1 MGYSYFNPLTGETKP
16 YGSDAEAQAAN
27 AAVYH
32 HFGHSYVP
40 IYHQDGARTTEA
52 PQPAPVNLVDPN
64 DPVWQASQGTI
75 SATQPT
81 LMDSLTGAIHRGLSG
96 MGISDQSAQR
106 TADQTGDLLGAT
118 PVGAVSDALRGAG
131 AAYHN
136 FMHGRPDE
144 GLGAAA
150 GASLAALGAVPG
162 EGEAADVAENAA
174 GDAIRAWHGSPHDF
188 DQFDMSKIGTGE
200 GAQAYGHGMY
210 FSSEP
215 KVAEAYKND
224 VVWKGPDGMPFDYQ
238 GLAKKVAEQVGAKP
252 DFALSLVRHAY
263 QVNSGEKPLEE
274 AAKHL
279 GYADLGW
286 RDTDADTRLNAI
298 QQYNDGL
305 PKSKLYE
312 VNINAHPD
320 HFLDW
325 DAPLSEQHPQVQQ
338 SLAESARIHE
348 GLTDKA
354 DLVSLN
360 PDRIQYDPDRTG
372 RQAWQDL
379 HSTYGPGTASRELSA
394 GGIPGIKYLDQGSRG
409 AGNGT
414 HNYVVFDPAHI
425 EILRKL
431 GLLGLLGAGGMAAM
445 PQSNPQAGT

>member
-1 MGYSYFNPLTGETKP
+1 MGYSYFNPLNGQTNT
-16 YGSDAEAQAAN
+16 YASDAEAQAAN

-40 IYHQDGARTTEA
+40 IYHADGARTTEA

-118 PVGAVSDALRGAG
+118 PVGAVSEALRGAG

-150 GASLAALGAVPG
+150 GASLAALGAIPG

-200 GAQAYGHGMY
+200 GAQAYGHGLY
-210 FSSEP
+210 FASNP
-215 KVAEAYKND
+215 DVAKDYRVGLSGPPSYIPND
-224 VVWKGPDGMPFDYQ
+224 PQSVAHDQVGKYLSDGKPLDR
-238 GLAKKVAEQVGAKP
+238 AKKIAALDFKQDIDLANEYSSIAPGAHWQDMIDRAQKGLSDLDNVGLDGFTK
-252 DFALSLVRHAY
+252 
-263 QVNSGEKPLEE
+263 K
-274 AAKHL
+274 
-279 GYADLGW
+279 
-286 RDTDADTRLNAI
+286 DA
-298 QQYNDGL
+298 GH
-305 PKSKLYE
+305 LYE

-325 DAPLSEQHPQVQQ
+325 DAPLGSQPVAEKFANSVDPPF
-338 SLAESARIHE
+338 SDMALKDALA
-348 GLTDKA
+348 T
-354 DLVSLN
+354 
-360 PDRIQYDPDRTG
+360 DRTG
-372 RQAWQDL
+372 KQFVTNYHEFRSPEEVA
-379 HSTYGPGTASRELSA
+379 ARLSA
-394 GGIPGIKYLDQGSRG
+394 AGIPGIKYLDQGSRG